1 MINQRHQNRSV
12 TYLRQ
17 KISPAQ
23 NPRRQ
28 LPRAPQRRNA
38 RWRRQA
44 VVAVWTAGRHGR
56 GKWVRETSAGM
67 LSHRFYPSI
76 GILSEPSEKNIQNM
90 IIMDWMPL
98 FNLKNTGCV
107 I

>member
-1 MINQRHQNRSV
+1 MKASL

-23 NPRRQ
+23 NLRHQ
-28 LPRAPQRRNA
+28 LPRAPQRRTA

-56 GKWVRETSAGM
+56 GIWVRETSAGT
-67 LSHRFYPSI
+67 LSRRFYPSI
-76 GILSEPSEKNIQNM
+76 AILSEPSEKNIQNT

-98 FNLKNTGCV
+98 FNLKN